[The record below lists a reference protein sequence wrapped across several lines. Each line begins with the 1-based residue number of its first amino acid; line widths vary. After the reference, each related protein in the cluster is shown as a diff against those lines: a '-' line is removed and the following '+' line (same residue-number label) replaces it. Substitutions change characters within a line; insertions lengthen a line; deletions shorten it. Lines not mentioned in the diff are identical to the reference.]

1 MARKPAKMYRRVK
14 GPSFT
19 RRKYTGGV
27 PNNRILQFHVG
38 NRRAAETGQFE
49 MELELCVDE
58 PCQIRHTALEAARVV
73 SNSTIRSA
81 AGPQGYALRVHTYP
95 HQILRENKQATGAGA
110 DRVSQGM
117 RCAFGKNVGTAA
129 RVKRGQR
136 FISIKCHPKD
146 YLAAKDALR
155 KAGMK
160 VPSSCTTRL
169 VRGAEHVKGL
179 V

>member
-73 SNSTIRSA
+73 SNSTIRTA
-81 AGPQGYALRVHTYP
+81 AGPQGYALRAHT
-95 HQILRENKQATGAGA
+95 HTLIKFSEKTSKQL
-110 DRVSQGM
+110 VLEPIVFLKV
-117 RCAFGKNVGTAA
+117 CAVLL
-129 RVKRGQR
+129 VKTW
-136 FISIKCHPKD
+136 
-146 YLAAKDALR
+146 ALQH
-155 KAGMK
+155 
-160 VPSSCTTRL
+160 
-169 VRGAEHVKGL
+169 E
-179 V
+179 

>member
-58 PCQIRHTALEAARVV
+58 PCQIRHTALEAACCIQLD
-73 SNSTIRSA
+73 NSKCGWASRICPSA
-81 AGPQGYALRVHTYP
+81 HTYP

>member
-1 MARKPAKMYRRVK
+1 MVKIAERIGAAAWPSKPIRV
-14 GPSFT
+14 S
-19 RRKYTGGV
+19 
-27 PNNRILQFHVG
+27 
-38 NRRAAETGQFE
+38 
-49 MELELCVDE
+49 
-58 PCQIRHTALEAARVV
+58 
-73 SNSTIRSA
+73 
-81 AGPQGYALRVHTYP
+81 
-95 HQILRENKQATGAGA
+95 QATGAGA

-146 YLAAKDALR
+146 YLVAKDALR